1 MNTILSFSNGIIKYL
16 NISVFFAML
25 ATVLWG
31 LNKGFDVTDEGYYV
45 LGYQP
50 GQEIGFGASGFQQ
63 LIKGLFSWMTLDVVN
78 LRILRLLFCLLST
91 FLLTIGLKYYL
102 DKKYSNLHVFSI
114 LGIGALLSYTYGPQS
129 LSYNSLIASFLL
141 MSFTL
146 VLIGLNKKGNYS
158 TVIFLFSGL
167 LLAFGLIVKFPPVL
181 VYLVCLGLFFISYK
195 KWTHKKKFYAI
206 VKLLI
211 GFVLGLLLFSVFCVS
226 IFDFYDD
233 VSRGISFLSSSGSN
247 HTLQSLFGNVGE
259 LLVLVLT
266 FLGSFFLLLIF
277 NRFLNKRIK
286 SSSKIDLF
294 LIFLFLGIVF
304 FFCFQNIIDLISVNT
319 SFLLFITTLF
329 IVYAFSNF
337 NVLNKHSRIVVVLM
351 VFLFLLPFIGSLGT
365 NNSLLF
371 NTGFMLSC
379 WLALILLVI
388 DKSLNNQLFVNVV
401 YVVLIT
407 VSSYLFVNQYINHP
421 YRINSL
427 HSQTESIPNERV
439 KLDVQSADFIS
450 KLEAIL
456 KKNNFEKGDPIVGL
470 YKMPGLVYLLGGKSP
485 GGILSLWDKNRTN
498 QFLAELKESS
508 IDYSTSYFL
517 IKNRYADSLVIGLN
531 TLGVKFPN
539 DYVNV
544 GSVSIPVNFHN
555 GGVCYVYAH
564 NSKVD
569 ANIEIIK
576 EQLQKALAF
585 LNSGDFSQSIQW
597 YEKVLAN
604 DSSNTTALN
613 NMGLAY
619 MRLKK
624 YENAVSCFK
633 KAVELEPSFQLAK
646 NNLNW
651 AINELNN
658 Q

>member
-25 ATVLWG
+25 ATVIWG
-31 LNKGFDVTDEGYYV
+31 LNKGFDITDEGYYV

-50 GQEIGFGASGFQQ
+50 GQEIGFGPSGFQQ

-78 LRILRLLFCLLST
+78 VRILRLLFCLLSA
-91 FLLTIGLKYYL
+91 FLLTIGLKYCL

-141 MSFTL
+141 MSFSL

-158 TVIFLFSGL
+158 TVSFLFSGL
-167 LLAFGLIVKFPPVL
+167 LLAFCLIVKFPAVF
-181 VYLVCLGLFFISYK
+181 VYLVVLGLFFILYK
-195 KWTHKKKFYAI
+195 KCTYKKRFYAI
-206 VKLLI
+206 VKLLV
-211 GFVLGLLLFSVFCVS
+211 GFVLGLFLFSVFCVS

-233 VSRGISFLSSSGSN
+233 VSKGIGFLSSSGSN
-247 HTLQSLFGNVGE
+247 HTLQSIFGNVGE

-266 FLGSFFLLLIF
+266 FLGSFLLLLIF
-277 NRFLNKRIK
+277 NWFLKKRIK

-294 LIFLFLGIVF
+294 LIFLFLAIVV

-319 SFLLFITTLF
+319 SFLLFVTTLF
-329 IVYAFSNF
+329 IVYDISDF
-337 NVLNKHSRIVVVLM
+337 NVSNKHSRIGIVLM
-351 VFLFLLPFIGSLGT
+351 GFLFLMPFMGSLGT

-371 NTGFMLSC
+371 NTGFMLPC

-388 DKSLNNQLFVNVV
+388 DKSSTNQLFVNAV
-401 YVVLIT
+401 YVVLIA
-407 VSSYLFVNQYINHP
+407 VSSYLFINQYVQNP

-427 HSQTESIPNERV
+427 QSQTESIPNERV
-439 KLDVQSADFIS
+439 KLDVESADFIS
-450 KLEAIL
+450 KVEAVL

-485 GGILSLWDKNRTN
+485 GGIISLWDQNRTN

-517 IKNRYADSLVIGLN
+517 IQNRYADSLVIGLN
-531 TLGVKFPN
+531 TLGVKFPS

-544 GSVSIPVNFHN
+544 GSVSMPVNFHS

-564 NSKVD
+564 KSKVD
-569 ANIEIIK
+569 ANLELIK
-576 EQLQKALAF
+576 EQLQKALAY
-585 LNSGDFSQSIQW
+585 LNSGDFNQSIQW

-624 YENAVSCFK
+624 YDNAVGCFK
-633 KAVELEPSFQLAK
+633 KAIELEPSFQLAK